1 MGTVP
6 VGENVSGVNETVE
19 HFRCLLNEVALVGVV
34 LEVIV
39 RLEVED
45 HVEGLPV
52 VWNLL
57 VQSSQ
62 VELVLQTQSSLLF
75 VPESSLDCLASL

>member
-1 MGTVP
+1 MDAVP

-34 LEVIV
+34 LEIIV

-62 VELVLQTQSSLLF
+62 VELVLL
-75 VPESSLDCLASL
+75 